1 MLEHND
7 YVFVLYIL
15 DQILKCPGD
24 ARRRQIRADVAQ
36 VVRVQDELSRIGF
49 RLQEGKLVLPIEVP
63 DVEIAVQRIRVQ
75 ELADKSIDPENI
87 TLAQI
92 AEVLERNGHLP
103 GIDTSINDDPI
114 SEGPE
119 LGDESERP
127 RKPWEN

>member
-7 YVFVLYIL
+7 YVFVLFIL

-36 VVRVQDELSRIGF
+36 VVRVQDELTRIGF
-49 RLQEGKLVLPIEVP
+49 RLRECKLVLPIEVP
-63 DVEIAVQRIRVQ
+63 DEEMAVQRIRVQ

-114 SEGPE
+114 SEGLE